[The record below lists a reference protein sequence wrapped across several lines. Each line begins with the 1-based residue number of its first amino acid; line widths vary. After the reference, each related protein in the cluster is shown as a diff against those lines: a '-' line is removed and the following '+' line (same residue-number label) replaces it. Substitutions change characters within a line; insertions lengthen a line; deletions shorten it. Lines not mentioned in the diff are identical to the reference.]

1 MSNVDKAESSVYIG
15 FIFRCDRE
23 ITPMEFVFRE
33 VLEVVLEFLKTEPRL
48 MVKGVIGVDI
58 RLVWVCWGG
67 GGHGHED
74 EGRVRG
80 MMWKCSEIVGPL
92 IFR

>member
-1 MSNVDKAESSVYIG
+1 
-15 FIFRCDRE
+15 
-23 ITPMEFVFRE
+23 MEFVFGK

-48 MVKGVIGVDI
+48 MVEGVIGMDI
-58 RLVWVCWGG
+58 RLVWICRGG
-67 GGHGHED
+67 GGRRHED
-74 EGRVRG
+74 EERVRG